1 MAARGNAAGLRGD
14 LAKSL
19 WDGVCFS
26 LMVGLGETYLAAF
39 ALALGHGPVLAGL
52 VSTVPML
59 AGSVLQLA
67 TPRAVHWLGSRKR
80 WVVSCALVQALV
92 FVPLCAAALVGAL
105 PPLALFAA
113 AAGYWAAGL
122 GTGPAWT
129 AWVPSMVPRRLRSSY
144 FAYRTRA
151 AQAAVLAGLIGG
163 GLLLNLADEHGRP
176 LLGFAA
182 ILGLAALCRLASTAL
197 LASQSEGKRPAPHSR
212 PLAFGPAFVRMAGG
226 EHRRIFTYLLAVQV
240 AVQVSA
246 PYFTPYMLGPLEL
259 SYGTYVL
266 MVAAAYLARAI
277 SLPFWGRLAHRTG
290 AARLLWIGGLG
301 ITPSA
306 IPWILTD
313 DLRWLFVS
321 QLYAGI
327 VWAAYE
333 LAVFLVLFDR
343 LNDEERTSL
352 LTLYNFANAVALA
365 AGSLCGGWLLAH
377 LGPGPAPFLVLFGVS
392 TGLRLAVL
400 FLRPP
405 LLQSRDVP
413 VSEPL
418 GTRTIAVRPSLG
430 GIDRPILPPEEEPA
444 PAEQA
449 SAGG

>member
-1 MAARGNAAGLRGD
+1 LRGD

-39 ALALGHGPVLAGL
+39 TLALGHGPVLAGL
-52 VSTVPML
+52 ILTVPML

-67 TPRAVHWLGSRKR
+67 TPRAVHWLSSRKR
-80 WVVSCALVQALV
+80 WVVGCAFAQALV
-92 FVPLCAAALVGAL
+92 FLPLCAAALAGVL
-105 PPLALFAA
+105 PAFWLFAA

-129 AWVPSMVPRRLRSSY
+129 AWVPSMVPKRLRSSY

-151 AQAAVLAGLIGG
+151 AQAAVLTGLVGG
-163 GLLLNLADEHGRP
+163 GLLLNLADARGHR
-176 LLGFAA
+176 LIGFAA
-182 ILGLAALCRLASTAL
+182 IFALAAICRLASTAL
-197 LASQSEGKRPAPHSR
+197 LASQSEGERPAPTSR
-212 PLAFGPAFVRMAGG
+212 PLAFLPAFRRMAGG
-226 EHRRIFTYLLAVQV
+226 DHRRLFTYLLAVQV

-259 SYGTYVL
+259 SYGSYVL
-266 MVAAAYLARAI
+266 LVAAAYLARAA
-277 SLPFWGRLAHRTG
+277 SLPFWGRLAHSTG

-306 IPWILTD
+306 IPWILTN

-333 LAVFLVLFDR
+333 LAVFLVLFDHLR
-343 LNDEERTSL
+343 DEERTSL
-352 LTLYNFANAVALA
+352 LALYNFANAVALA
-365 AGSLCGGWLLAH
+365 TGSLCGGWLLAH
-377 LGPGPAPFLVLFGVS
+377 LGPGPTPFLVLFGLS
-392 TGLRLAVL
+392 TGLRFCVL

-405 LLQSRDVP
+405 LLHRP
-413 VSEPL
+413 VEVASEPL
-418 GTRTIAVRPSLG
+418 GVRTIAVRPSLG

-444 PAEQA
+444 PAEQGV
-449 SAGG
+449 AGG